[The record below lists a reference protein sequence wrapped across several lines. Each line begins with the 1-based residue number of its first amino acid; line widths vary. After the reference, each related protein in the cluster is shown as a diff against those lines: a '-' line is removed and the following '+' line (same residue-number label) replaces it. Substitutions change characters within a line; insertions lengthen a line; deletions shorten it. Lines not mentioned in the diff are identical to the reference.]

1 MSTTHAMDQLL
12 IVASLLHLLASADA
26 VDDRMVRLIF
36 DDHKPASKSGPARL
50 LTSLKDACQGTL

>member
-1 MSTTHAMDQLL
+1 MDQLL

-26 VDDRMVRLIF
+26 VDDRMVCLIF
-36 DDHKPASKSGPARL
+36 DDHKPASKSGPAKL